1 MENDAILT
9 QVSNNSVYSGTG
21 TVTVER
27 QANLKQK
34 DYNYDLDCGIGEI
47 RCGDDSFSGFGREK
61 SIDNGA
67 DKKMD
72 IDCGIGSINVAFMEQ
87 L

>member
-1 MENDAILT
+1 MTWTVVSEKFDAEMT
-9 QVSNNSVYSGTG
+9 AFQ
-21 TVTVER
+21 
-27 QANLKQK
+27 
-34 DYNYDLDCGIGEI
+34 DLGE
-47 RCGDDSFSGFGREK
+47 K
-61 SIDNGA
+61 KKIDNGA